1 MLDPLVLAVLFFTLV
16 TAAMTAVLLFRSGR
30 EGGGNSQ
37 TLQAALRDEMRA
49 GREESSRAAREL
61 RDESARSASA
71 LREELVKA
79 TGALRDT
86 VDRRLKELQTGNELK
101 LDQMRK
107 TVDEKLHETLEKR
120 LGESF
125 RTVSTHLEAVHKG
138 LGEMQA
144 LAAGV
149 GDLKKVLTN
158 VKTRGTWGEVQLG
171 AILEQVL
178 IPEQYDRNVST
189 RKGSKDVVEFAVR
202 LPGNGDGEV
211 VHLPI
216 DSKFPMEDYTRLV
229 DAGEAGDADAAQK
242 AAAELARAVRKCA
255 MDIRDK
261 YLDPPHTTDFAILF
275 LPTEGLFAE
284 VLRQAGLAEDLQRNY
299 RVVVTGPTT
308 LAATLSSLR
317 LGFRTLAIEKRAS
330 EVWQVLSGVKNEF
343 GKFAMALSKVKSQLE
358 TATRTIDETGVRTRA
373 IERKLKDVETLPEA
387 ETGVA
392 VAVAVDAAAV
402 GEASTEGRTDHD
414 GDFGGEG

>member
-1 MLDPLVLAVLFFTLV
+1 MLESLVLAVLFASVV
-16 TAAMTAVLLFRSGR
+16 TATLTAVLLFRSGR
-30 EGGGNSQ
+30 EDGGDTQGVE
-37 TLQAALRDEMRA
+37 AALREELRA

-61 RDESARSASA
+61 RDESARSAAALRDELSRSTTA
-71 LREELVKA
+71 LRESVDQR
-79 TGALRDT
+79 LR
-86 VDRRLKELQTGNELK
+86 ELQAGNESK
-101 LDQMRK
+101 LDQMRR

-120 LGESF
+120 LSESF
-125 RTVSTHLEAVHKG
+125 LTVSTQLEAVHKG
-138 LGEMQA
+138 LGEMQS

-178 IPEQYDRNVST
+178 IPEQYDRNVAT
-189 RKGSKDVVEFAVR
+189 RRGSKDVVEFAVR
-202 LPGNGDGEV
+202 LPGAGDDAV

-216 DSKFPMEDYTRLV
+216 DSKFPVEDYTRLV
-229 DAGEAGDADAAQK
+229 DASEAGDAEGAQR
-242 AAAELARAVRKCA
+242 AAADLGRAVRKCA
-255 MDIRDK
+255 QDIRDK

-284 VLRQAGLAEDLQRNY
+284 VLRQPGLGEELQQKF

-317 LGFRTLAIEKRAS
+317 MGFRTLAIEKRAS
-330 EVWQVLSGVKNEF
+330 EVWQVLSGVKAEF
-343 GKFAMALSKVKSQLE
+343 GKFAVVLAKVKAQLE

-373 IERKLKDVETLPEA
+373 IERRLKDVESMPDDA
-387 ETGVA
+387 A
-392 VAVAVDAAAV
+392 VAVLAAPEVDAGATSPGSVREDPADR
-402 GEASTEGRTDHD
+402 EI
-414 GDFGGEG
+414 GGEG

>member
-1 MLDPLVLAVLFFTLV
+1 MLEPLVLAVLFTSVV
-16 TAAMTAVLLFRSGR
+16 TATLTAVLLFRSGR
-30 EGGGNSQ
+30 EGGD
-37 TLQAALRDEMRA
+37 TAALEAALREEMRA
-49 GREESSRAAREL
+49 GREEAGRAAREL
-61 RDESARSASA
+61 RDESAKSAGA
-71 LREELVKA
+71 LREELARA
-79 TGALRDT
+79 TGALRDS
-86 VDRRLKELQTGNELK
+86 VDQRLKELQAGNESK

-125 RTVSTHLEAVHKG
+125 RTVSSHLEAVHKG

-178 IPEQYDRNVST
+178 TPEQYDRNVCT

-202 LPGNGDGEV
+202 LPGSGDGEV

-216 DSKFPMEDYTRLV
+216 DSKFPVEDYARLV
-229 DAGEAGDADAAQK
+229 DAAEAGDAEAAQR
-242 AAAELARAVRKCA
+242 AAADLGRAVRKCA
-255 MDIRDK
+255 QDIHDK

-284 VLRQAGLAEDLQRNY
+284 VLRQGGLAEELQQKFRI
-299 RVVVTGPTT
+299 VVAGPTT

-330 EVWQVLSGVKNEF
+330 EVWQVLSGVKAEF
-343 GKFAMALSKVKSQLE
+343 AKFADVLTKVKGQLE
-358 TATRTIDETGVRTRA
+358 AATRTIESTSVRTRA
-373 IERKLKDVETLPEA
+373 IERKLKDVESLPEVEDGVVVEVNGTPKESSRRRA
-387 ETGVA
+387 EA
-392 VAVAVDAAAV
+392 
-402 GEASTEGRTDHD
+402 EEL
-414 GDFGGEG
+414 DFGGEG